1 MTTQPH
7 AIQPALVFE
16 DVVIERAGRRVL
28 DAVRGQIPEGQVTVI
43 AGPSGVG
50 KTTLLRLCNRL
61 EVPDQGRILYRGR
74 DIADLDPLRL
84 RREVGMVF
92 QTPALFGGTVRD
104 NLAVA
109 DPHGGS
115 DTYADALRRVSLDPT
130 LLDRQAGSLSGG
142 EAQRVCLA
150 RTLITGPQVLL
161 ADEPTSGLDLTPRL
175 AFERLIRGLANDGL
189 TVVWVTHD
197 LDQLRRLA
205 DHVLVLL
212 AGRVPYSG
220 PPDSLNHISE
230 LARFLAGDP
239 DATR

>member
-1 MTTQPH
+1 MP
-7 AIQPALVFE
+7 QPALTFE
-16 DVVIERAGRRVL
+16 DVIIERAGRRLL
-28 DAVRGQIPEGQVTVI
+28 DAVSGHIPDNQVTVI

-61 EVPDQGRILYRGR
+61 EVPDHGRILYRGR
-74 DIADLDPLRL
+74 DISDLDPLRL
-84 RREVGMVF
+84 RQEVGMVF
-92 QTPALFGGTVRD
+92 QTPALFGGTVGE

-109 DPHGGS
+109 DPNADS
-115 DTYADALRRVSLDPT
+115 DTYAEALRRVSLDPT
-130 LLDRQAGSLSGG
+130 LLDRQATSLSGG

-150 RTLITGPQVLL
+150 RTLITGPRVLL
-161 ADEPTSGLDLTPRL
+161 ADEPTSGLDPTPRR
-175 AFERLIRGLANDGL
+175 AFERLIRGLTNDGL

-212 AGRVPYSG
+212 SGRIPYSG
-220 PPDSLNHISE
+220 PADRLDHIPE
-230 LARFLAGDP
+230 LAGFLTGDP

>member
-1 MTTQPH
+1 M
-7 AIQPALVFE
+7 
-16 DVVIERAGRRVL
+16 
-28 DAVRGQIPEGQVTVI
+28 I

-61 EVPDQGRILYRGR
+61 EVPDQGHVLYRGR
-74 DIADLDPLRL
+74 DIANLDPLRL

-92 QTPALFGGTVRD
+92 QTPALFGGMVRD

-109 DPHGGS
+109 DPHAGH
-115 DTYADALRRVSLDPT
+115 DKYADLLRRVSLDPT
-130 LLDRQAGSLSGG
+130 LLHRQAGSLSGG
-142 EAQRVCLA
+142 EAQRLSLA

-175 AFERLIRGLANDGL
+175 AFERLIRGLTNDGL

-205 DHVLVLL
+205 DHVLVLI
-212 AGRVPYSG
+212 AGRIAYSG
-220 PPDSLNHISE
+220 PPDRLDHIRA
-230 LARFLAGDP
+230 LDRFLSGDP

>member
-1 MTTQPH
+1 M
-7 AIQPALVFE
+7 
-16 DVVIERAGRRVL
+16 L
-28 DAVRGQIPEGQVTVI
+28 DEVSGQIPGRQVTVV

-74 DIADLDPLRL
+74 DIADLDPLQL

-92 QTPALFGGTVRD
+92 QHPALFGGTVRD

-109 DPHGGS
+109 DPKAAS
-115 DTYADALRRVSLDPT
+115 DTYADALRRVSLDPA
-130 LLDRQAGSLSGG
+130 LLNRQAASLSGG

-175 AFERLIRGLANDGL
+175 AFERLIRGLTSDGM

-205 DHVLVLL
+205 DNVLVLI
-212 AGRVPYSG
+212 AGRFAYSG
-220 PPDSLNHISE
+220 PSDRLDRIPE
-230 LARFLAGDP
+230 LAQFLSGEP

>member
-1 MTTQPH
+1 M
-7 AIQPALVFE
+7 
-16 DVVIERAGRRVL
+16 ERSGRRVL
-28 DAVRGQIPEGQVTVI
+28 DAVSGQIPERQVTVI

-61 EVPDQGRILYRGR
+61 EVPDEGRIFYRGR
-74 DIADLDPLRL
+74 DVAELDPLRL

-92 QTPALFGGTVRD
+92 QTAALFGGTVRD

-109 DPHGGS
+109 DPEA
-115 DTYADALRRVSLDPT
+115 DADAYADTLRRVSLDLQ
-130 LLDRQAGSLSGG
+130 LLDRQVASLSGG
-142 EAQRVCLA
+142 EAQRVSLA

-161 ADEPTSGLDLTPRL
+161 ADEPTAGLDLTPRL
-175 AFERLIRGLANDGL
+175 AFERLMRGLTSDGL

-205 DHVLVLL
+205 DKVLVLL
-212 AGRVPYSG
+212 AGRVAYSG
-220 PPDSLNHISE
+220 PPDRLDHIPE

-239 DATR
+239 DA